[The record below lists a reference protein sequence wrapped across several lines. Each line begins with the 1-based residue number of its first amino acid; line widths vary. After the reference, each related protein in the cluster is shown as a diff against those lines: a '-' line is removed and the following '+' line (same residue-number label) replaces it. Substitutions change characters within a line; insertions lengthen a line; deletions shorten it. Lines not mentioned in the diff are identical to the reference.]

1 LALTALNLGQIPA
14 SILLLLCGR
23 GLERRAWPYMGGG
36 LLCLCGISLIVSD
49 SDLMVVAGAA
59 CVGFASAIVLILMLA
74 LPPQLAA
81 ADDVHRTTS
90 AMLTIGYSCAVIV
103 PVFSGLAWDVAGLPA
118 MAFAPVLLCALLLIA
133 ISATTCRR
141 LRTVADSLAVAG
153 ISSHQ

>member
-1 LALTALNLGQIPA
+1 MSNFRSCPSVRPYGNRTKNSVSTRSNWSRRNHANIPQI
-14 SILLLLCGR
+14 
-23 GLERRAWPYMGGG
+23 
-36 LLCLCGISLIVSD
+36 
-49 SDLMVVAGAA
+49 GAA
-59 CVGFASAIVLILMLA
+59 RGWVCPVRAKGLGGMSIFLLILMLA